1 MSWIRSSKGVV
12 LGIALVVALLAAGT
26 AAAVTIQGQAPP
38 PAETGENVNT
48 SVTIDEPFREAP
60 TQWTLQ
66 GSTEL
71 ENASWTVE
79 VTAQGDPVDT
89 IDAGGQ
95 SFEYTLDR
103 STSPTPTEVEITV
116 RGDVPELSSFNYE
129 EMSAENYSAVTVS
142 RVSDGTTTELES
154 FQSHRY
160 TEESREARTAIDDAI
175 DSAGGSNDKIE
186 QAISSYDNGNF
197 ENAVSLANEAESGA
211 QSSQLLF
218 IAAGVVVVLALVGG
232 GVYYWREQ
240 RKSDY
245 KLQ

>member
-38 PAETGENVNT
+38 PAETGE
-48 SVTIDEPFREAP
+48 TIDTTVTLEEPFRDAP
-60 TQWTLQ
+60 DQWTLQ
-66 GSTEL
+66 GSTAL
-71 ENASWTVE
+71 ENASWTVQ

-89 IDAGGQ
+89 VDSGGQ
-95 SFEYTLDR
+95 EFTYDLD
-103 STSPTPTEVEITV
+103 SETGATEVEITV
-116 RGDVPELSSFNYE
+116 RGDVPQLSSFNYE

-142 RVSDGTTTELES
+142 RVSDGATTELRN
-154 FQSHRY
+154 FRSHRY

-175 DSAGGSNDKIE
+175 DSAGGRNDKIE